1 MRAVIETADERHVIE
16 IPQALEEIRFQQF
29 CEFRELESQFWKENE
44 ARTDE
49 NGNVQE
55 PEAEALVYLKLEDAI
70 KVFSGPGIEC
80 APVSIEGDNFQ
91 AMIDAGYRLKIG
103 DDVSLLRYYAHIVS
117 LINSYKPEKIPTT
130 FEWKSDKGKTY
141 KVKKDEAA
149 RAIYGTAMTAGEAIT
164 VLEYQRRAGLAEKKG
179 LAEIGNIEF
188 SLGLTE
194 IAILL
199 RRPGERLPADKR
211 KRDHFI
217 EQRREVFADITLDVV
232 MSLRFFL
239 LNSLL
244 AYATTRNTNFSGKA
258 RLTPVE
264 GRSQTIKG
272 KPRKERN

>member
-1 MRAVIETADERHVIE
+1 MKAIIESWGERYEIE
-16 IPQALEEIRFQQF
+16 VPQALEEITFVKF
-29 CEFRELESQFWKENE
+29 CEFRQLESEFWKENE
-44 ARTDE
+44 ARASEDGTIPE
-49 NGNVQE
+49 S
-55 PEAEALVYLKLEDAI
+55 EAEALVYLKLEDAL

-80 APVSIEGDNFQ
+80 VPVSIEGDNYQ
-91 AMIDAGYRLKIG
+91 QMIDQGYRLKIG
-103 DDVSLLRYYAHIVS
+103 DEVSLLRYYAHIVG
-117 LINSYKPEKIPTT
+117 LINGFKPAEIPVN
-130 FEWKSDKGKTY
+130 FEWKSEKGKIF
-141 KVKKDEAA
+141 KINKQEAA
-149 RAIYGTAMTAGEAIT
+149 RAIFGTAMTAGEAIT

-194 IAILL
+194 VAILL

-211 KRDHFI
+211 KRDFFI

-258 RLTPVE
+258 RLTLDA
-264 GRSQTIKG
+264 GRSPTTKE
-272 KPRKERN
+272 KRRKERN